1 MISLWTWLQVCI
13 STSGSLFVV
22 CTHMHWHTETLY
34 EYDKHTHTHTHTHTS
49 VISKTTQMFIH
60 CAGYL
65 DQSSD
70 DDTLQPGTKLELPF
84 WLARSLCSRRRH
96 IVSVE
101 LPRTYREGYRQ
112 VFKADPNVVDLHK
125 LGPYFYGFGSHLLS
139 FQHPESADVAN
150 TLVHVRYVFFHL
162 LVFCLWGGGC

>member
-1 MISLWTWLQVCI
+1 MQKLLR
-13 STSGSLFVV
+13 
-22 CTHMHWHTETLY
+22 Y
-34 EYDKHTHTHTHTHTS
+34 
-49 VISKTTQMFIH
+49 MFIH

-150 TLVHVRYVFFHL
+150 TLVQVRYVFF
-162 LVFCLWGGGC
+162 FCWFSSGGGGCCEGIYFIIYCNGCIWQNPLHSDQGL